1 MHLKINVKIPVKAH
15 SLLILDTIN
24 TAIEP
29 LFNIVQSNINVA
41 APTGILLL
49 GLVTGLRHSMEA
61 DHVAA
66 VLSVVASNHK
76 NIKRA
81 SMLGAIWGLGH
92 TTSLFIAGLLVLLL
106 AVNITETVSNRL
118 EFAVGIMLLF
128 LGVTT
133 LTGWS
138 IGKFLKGLRH
148 QKSSSSHKHIHHHH
162 QDNVVHSH
170 GHVHD
175 AEHRHRHKS
184 LIVGMV
190 HGMAGSGALLLIV
203 LSTINSIPLG
213 LAYIAIFGAGSIG
226 GMAGISTLMGI
237 PFVKLANSA
246 KVSLLLRYAAAITTL
261 AIGAGMMYDLVW
273 IDQIFAS

>member
-1 MHLKINVKIPVKAH
+1 M
-15 SLLILDTIN
+15 ILDTIN
-24 TAIEP
+24 AVIEP
-29 LFNIVQSNINVA
+29 LFNNVQNSINVA

-49 GLVTGLRHSMEA
+49 GLVTGLRHSIEA

-106 AVNITETVSNRL
+106 AVNISETVSNRL
-118 EFAVGIMLLF
+118 EFGVGIMLLF

-133 LTGWS
+133 FTGWS
-138 IGKFLKGLRH
+138 IGKFFKGLRH
-148 QKSSSSHKHIHHHH
+148 PRSSHKHIHHHYQGH
-162 QDNVVHSH
+162 VVHSH
-170 GHVHD
+170 RHVHD
-175 AEHRHRHKS
+175 AEHGHGHKS
-184 LIVGMV
+184 LVVGMV

-203 LSTINSIPLG
+203 LSTIDSIPLG

-226 GMAGISTLMGI
+226 GMTAISTLIGI

-246 KVSLLLRYAAAITTL
+246 KVSLLLRYVAAITTL
-261 AIGAGMMYDLVW
+261 AIGTGMIYNLVW
-273 IDQIFAS
+273 IDKIFAS

>member
-1 MHLKINVKIPVKAH
+1 LHLKINLKRSVKA
-15 SLLILDTIN
+15 LTRLILDTIN
-24 TAIEP
+24 AVIES
-29 LFNIVQSNINVA
+29 LFNSVQNNINVA

-66 VLSVVASNHK
+66 ILSVVASNHN

-106 AVNITETVSNRL
+106 AVNIDENLSSRL
-118 EFAVGIMLLF
+118 EFGVGIMLLF

-133 LTGWS
+133 FTGWR
-138 IGKFLKGLRH
+138 IGKFFKGLRH
-148 QKSSSSHKHIHHHH
+148 QNSSSHKHIHHHY
-162 QDNVVHSH
+162 QSDVVHSH
-170 GHVHD
+170 NHVHD
-175 AEHRHRHKS
+175 AEHGHGHKS
-184 LIVGMV
+184 LLIGMV

-226 GMAGISTLMGI
+226 GMAAISALIGI

-246 KVSLLLRYAAAITTL
+246 KVSLLLRYVAAITTL
-261 AIGAGMMYDLVW
+261 AIGAGMIYNLVW
-273 IDQIFAS
+273 IDKIFAS

>member
-1 MHLKINVKIPVKAH
+1 
-15 SLLILDTIN
+15 LIVDTIN
-24 TAIEP
+24 TVIEP
-29 LFNIVQSNINVA
+29 FFNIVESNINVA

-49 GLVTGLRHSMEA
+49 GLVTGLRHSIEA

-92 TTSLFIAGLLVLLL
+92 TTSLFVAGLVVLLL
-106 AVNITETVSNRL
+106 AVNISDTVSSRL
-118 EFAVGIMLLF
+118 ELGVGIMLLF

-133 LTGWS
+133 FTGWS
-138 IGKFLKGLRH
+138 IGKFFKGLRH
-148 QKSSSSHKHIHHHH
+148 QKSSSSHKHIHYH
-162 QDNVVHSH
+162 QGNVVHSH
-170 GHVHD
+170 GHIHD
-175 AEHRHRHKS
+175 SDHRHGHKS
-184 LIVGMV
+184 LIIGMV

-237 PFVKLANSA
+237 PFVKLSNSA
-246 KVSLLLRYAAAITTL
+246 KVSIALRYAAAITTL
-261 AIGAGMMYDLVW
+261 AIGAGLIYDLVW
-273 IDQIFAS
+273 VEQIFTS

>member
-1 MHLKINVKIPVKAH
+1 M
-15 SLLILDTIN
+15 
-24 TAIEP
+24 IES

-49 GLVTGLRHSMEA
+49 GLVTGLRHSIEA

-66 VLSVVASNHK
+66 VLSVVASSHK

-81 SMLGAIWGLGH
+81 TMLGAIWGLGH

-106 AVNITETVSNRL
+106 AVNISDTLSSRM
-118 EFAVGIMLLF
+118 EFGVGIMLLF

-133 LTGWS
+133 FTGWS
-138 IGKFLKGLRH
+138 VGKFFKGLRH
-148 QKSSSSHKHIHHHH
+148 RKSSHKHIHHHYG
-162 QDNVVHSH
+162 NVVHSH
-170 GHVHD
+170 EHVHD
-175 AEHRHRHKS
+175 DAEHGHGHKS

-203 LSTINSIPLG
+203 LSTIHSIPLG

-226 GMAGISTLMGI
+226 GMAGISTLIGI

>member
-1 MHLKINVKIPVKAH
+1 M
-15 SLLILDTIN
+15 ILDTLN
-24 TAIEP
+24 AVIEP
-29 LFNIVQSNINVA
+29 LFNIVESNINVA

-49 GLVTGLRHSMEA
+49 GLVTGLRHSIEA

-66 VLSVVASNHK
+66 VLSVVASNRK

-92 TTSLFIAGLLVLLL
+92 TTSLFVAGLVVLLL
-106 AVNITETVSNRL
+106 AVNISDTISNRL
-118 EFAVGIMLLF
+118 EFGVGIMLVV

-133 LTGWS
+133 FTGWS
-138 IGKFLKGLRH
+138 IGKFFKGLRH
-148 QKSSSSHKHIHHHH
+148 RKSSSSSSSSSHDHIHHH
-162 QDNVVHSH
+162 QGNVVHSH
-170 GHVHD
+170 RHVHD
-175 AEHRHRHKS
+175 DEHGHGHKS
-184 LIVGMV
+184 LIIGMI

-237 PFVKLANSA
+237 PFVKLSNSA
-246 KVSLLLRYAAAITTL
+246 KISMALRYAAAITTL
-261 AIGAGMMYDLVW
+261 AIGAGLIYDLVW
-273 IDQIFAS
+273 IDQIFTS

>member
-1 MHLKINVKIPVKAH
+1 
-15 SLLILDTIN
+15 LIVDTIN
-24 TAIEP
+24 AVIEP

-49 GLVTGLRHSMEA
+49 GLVTGLRHSIEA

-66 VLSVVASNHK
+66 VLSVVASDHK

-106 AVNITETVSNRL
+106 SVNISETVSNRL
-118 EFAVGIMLLF
+118 EFVVGIMLLF

-133 LTGWS
+133 ITGWS
-138 IGKFLKGLRH
+138 IGKFFKGLRD
-148 QKSSSSHKHIHHHH
+148 QKSSHKHIHHHH
-162 QDNVVHSH
+162 QGKVVHSH

-175 AEHRHRHKS
+175 AEHGHGHKS

-226 GMAGISTLMGI
+226 GMVGISTLIGI

>member
-1 MHLKINVKIPVKAH
+1 M
-15 SLLILDTIN
+15 DTIN
-24 TAIEP
+24 TVIEP

-61 DHVAA
+61 DHIAA
-66 VLSVVASNHK
+66 VLSVLASNHK

-92 TTSLFIAGLLVLLL
+92 TTSLFIAGLVVLLL
-106 AVNITETVSNRL
+106 AVNISETISSRL
-118 EFAVGIMLLF
+118 EFGVGIMLLF

-138 IGKFLKGLRH
+138 IGKFFKGLRH
-148 QKSSSSHKHIHHHH
+148 KTSSHKHIHYHES
-162 QDNVVHSH
+162 NIVHSH
-170 GHVHD
+170 GHIHD
-175 AEHRHRHKS
+175 NEHKHGHKS
-184 LIVGMV
+184 LIIGMV

-226 GMAGISTLMGI
+226 GMAGVSTLMGI
-237 PFVKLANSA
+237 PFVKLSNSA
-246 KVSLLLRYAAAITTL
+246 KISIALRYAAAITTL
-261 AIGAGMMYDLVW
+261 AIGAGLIYDLVW
-273 IDQIFAS
+273 IDQIFTS

>member
-1 MHLKINVKIPVKAH
+1 MD
-15 SLLILDTIN
+15 SIN
-24 TAIEP
+24 TVIGP

-61 DHVAA
+61 DHIAA
-66 VLSVVASNHK
+66 VLSVLASNHK

-92 TTSLFIAGLLVLLL
+92 TISLFVAGLVVLLF
-106 AVNITETVSNRL
+106 AVNISETISSRL
-118 EFAVGIMLLF
+118 EFGVGIMLLF
-128 LGVTT
+128 LGFTT

-138 IGKFLKGLRH
+138 IGKFFKGLRH
-148 QKSSSSHKHIHHHH
+148 KTSSHKHIHYHES
-162 QDNVVHSH
+162 NIVHSH
-170 GHVHD
+170 GHIHD
-175 AEHRHRHKS
+175 NEHKHGHKS
-184 LIVGMV
+184 LIIGMV

-226 GMAGISTLMGI
+226 GMAAVSTLMGI
-237 PFVKLANSA
+237 PFVKLSNSA
-246 KVSLLLRYAAAITTL
+246 KISIALRYAAAITTL
-261 AIGAGMMYDLVW
+261 AIGAGLIYDLVW
-273 IDQIFAS
+273 IDQIFTS

>member
-1 MHLKINVKIPVKAH
+1 M
-15 SLLILDTIN
+15 ILDTLN
-24 TAIEP
+24 AVIEP
-29 LFNIVQSNINVA
+29 LFNIVESNINVA

-49 GLVTGLRHSMEA
+49 GLVTGLRHSIEA

-66 VLSVVASNHK
+66 VLSVVASNRK

-92 TTSLFIAGLLVLLL
+92 TASLFVAGLVVLLL
-106 AVNITETVSNRL
+106 AVNISDTISNRL
-118 EFAVGIMLLF
+118 EFGVGIMLVF

-133 LTGWS
+133 FTGWS
-138 IGKFLKGLRH
+138 IGKFFKGLRRR
-148 QKSSSSHKHIHHHH
+148 KSSLSSSSSSHDHIHHH
-162 QDNVVHSH
+162 QGNVVHSH
-170 GHVHD
+170 RHVHD
-175 AEHRHRHKS
+175 DEHGHGHKS
-184 LIVGMV
+184 LIIGMI

-237 PFVKLANSA
+237 PFVKLSNSA
-246 KVSLLLRYAAAITTL
+246 KISMALRYAAAITTL
-261 AIGAGMMYDLVW
+261 AIGAGLIYDLVW

>member
-1 MHLKINVKIPVKAH
+1 M
-15 SLLILDTIN
+15 DTIN
-24 TAIEP
+24 TVIGP

-61 DHVAA
+61 DHIAA
-66 VLSVVASNHK
+66 VLSVLASNHK

-92 TTSLFIAGLLVLLL
+92 TMSLFVAGLVVLLF
-106 AVNITETVSNRL
+106 AVNISETISSRL
-118 EFAVGIMLLF
+118 EFGVGIMLLF
-128 LGVTT
+128 LGFTT

-138 IGKFLKGLRH
+138 IGKFFKGLRH
-148 QKSSSSHKHIHHHH
+148 KTSSHKHIHYHES
-162 QDNVVHSH
+162 NIVHSH
-170 GHVHD
+170 GHIHD
-175 AEHRHRHKS
+175 NEHKHGHKA
-184 LIVGMV
+184 LIIGMV

-226 GMAGISTLMGI
+226 GMAAVSTLMGI
-237 PFVKLANSA
+237 PFVKLSNSA
-246 KVSLLLRYAAAITTL
+246 KISIALRYAAAITTL
-261 AIGAGMMYDLVW
+261 AIGAGLIYDLVW
-273 IDQIFAS
+273 IDQIFTS

>member
-1 MHLKINVKIPVKAH
+1 V
-15 SLLILDTIN
+15 DTIN
-24 TAIEP
+24 AMIES

-49 GLVTGLRHSMEA
+49 GLVTGLRHSIEA

-66 VLSVVASNHK
+66 VLSVVASSHK

-81 SMLGAIWGLGH
+81 TMLGAIWGLGH

-106 AVNITETVSNRL
+106 AVNISDTLSSRM
-118 EFAVGIMLLF
+118 EFGVGIMLLF

-133 LTGWS
+133 FTGWS
-138 IGKFLKGLRH
+138 VGKFFKGLRH
-148 QKSSSSHKHIHHHH
+148 RKSSHKHIHHHYG
-162 QDNVVHSH
+162 NVVHSH
-170 GHVHD
+170 EHVHD
-175 AEHRHRHKS
+175 DAEHGHGHKS

-226 GMAGISTLMGI
+226 GMAAISTLIGI

>member
-1 MHLKINVKIPVKAH
+1 M
-15 SLLILDTIN
+15 DTIN
-24 TAIEP
+24 AVIEP
-29 LFNIVQSNINVA
+29 LFSIVQSNINVA

-49 GLVTGLRHSMEA
+49 GVVTGLRHSIEA

-92 TTSLFIAGLLVLLL
+92 TASLFVAGLVVLLL
-106 AVNITETVSNRL
+106 AVNINETLSSRL
-118 EFAVGIMLLF
+118 EFGVGIMLLF
-128 LGVTT
+128 LGVSTI
-133 LTGWS
+133 TGWS
-138 IGKFLKGLRH
+138 IGKFFKGLRH
-148 QKSSSSHKHIHHHH
+148 QMSSHKHIHHHY
-162 QDNVVHSH
+162 QGNVVHSH
-170 GHVHD
+170 GHAHD
-175 AEHRHRHKS
+175 SEHRHGHKS

-246 KVSLLLRYAAAITTL
+246 KISLLLRYAAAITTL
-261 AIGAGMMYDLVW
+261 AIGAGLIYELVW
-273 IDQIFAS
+273 IDQIFTS

>member
-1 MHLKINVKIPVKAH
+1 
-15 SLLILDTIN
+15 LIVDTIN
-24 TAIEP
+24 AVIEP
-29 LFNIVQSNINVA
+29 LFNSVQSNINVA
-41 APTGILLL
+41 APTGILIL
-49 GLVTGLRHSMEA
+49 GLVTGLRHSIEA

-66 VLSVVASNHK
+66 VLSVVASSHK

-106 AVNITETVSNRL
+106 AVNISETVSSRL
-118 EFAVGIMLLF
+118 EFGVGIMLLF

-133 LTGWS
+133 FTGWS
-138 IGKFLKGLRH
+138 IGKFFKGLRH
-148 QKSSSSHKHIHHHH
+148 QKSSSSSPPSHNHIHYHHG
-162 QDNVVHSH
+162 NIVHSH

-175 AEHRHRHKS
+175 AEHGHGHKS

-226 GMAGISTLMGI
+226 GMAGISTLIGI
-237 PFVKLANSA
+237 PFVKLANSS

-261 AIGAGMMYDLVW
+261 AIGVGMMYDLVW